1 MFNPLIDSYSAVLK
15 YLKKKTIAAQIN
27 EEVNLE
33 RLKTMYDG
41 YDGDRIIEI
50 RFIDPRRFTVQ
61 QRNFIYALM
70 GDIFIDTGTPTEFWK
85 EFFYF
90 RFEGITGRKISLKD
104 DSSTTVSDANILA
117 NIIIDFIFEH
127 HIPFKEGYE
136 ILPANQEY
144 YFYKCITKRVCCICG
159 KTGAEIDHFD
169 QALGRRKRKKVNHTE
184 YTFAA
189 LCNGHQTIQEIEKE
203 LIIDGVNSLNTEK
216 VREIVKRGGHHAE
229 KHLIGITAF
238 KRKYHVKGIK
248 LNQETIKRLK
258 IGG

>member
-1 MFNPLIDSYSAVLK
+1 MFKPLIDSYSAVLK
-15 YLKKKTIAAQIN
+15 KFKGNDIGATIN
-27 EEVNLE
+27 EEVNIE

-61 QRNFIYALM
+61 QRNFIYALI
-70 GDIFIDTGTPTEFWK
+70 GDIFIDTGMPTDFWK

-90 RFEGITGRKISLKD
+90 RFEGVTGRKISLKD
-104 DSSTTVSDANILA
+104 ESNTTVSDANVLA
-117 NIIIDFIFEH
+117 NIILDFIFEHHIPFKEGYEILPANVLANIILDFIFEH

-159 KTGAEIDHFD
+159 KTGADIDHFD
-169 QALGRRKRKKVNHTE
+169 KALGRRKRKEVDHSE

-189 LCNGHQTIQEIEKE
+189 LCRIHH
-203 LIIDGVNSLNTEK
+203 TEK
-216 VREIVKRGGHHAE
+216 HK
-229 KHLIGITAF
+229 IGVINF
-238 KRKYHVKGIK
+238 KNKYQIKGIK
-248 LNQETIKRLK
+248 LNQETIKKLN